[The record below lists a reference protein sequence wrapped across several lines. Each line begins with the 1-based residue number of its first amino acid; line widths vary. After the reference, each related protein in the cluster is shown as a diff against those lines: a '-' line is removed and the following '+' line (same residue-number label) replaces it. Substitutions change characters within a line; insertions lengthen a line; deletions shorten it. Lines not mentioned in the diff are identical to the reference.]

1 MQMKHAEKYWAIF
14 VWKVTNLLL
23 DISKAEVFLLTL
35 RTTSSFITPAY
46 MYQRNRRLPRY
57 R

>member
-14 VWKVTNLLL
+14 VWKVANLLF

-46 MYQRNRRLPRY
+46 M
-57 R
+57 